1 MTTKHLS
8 ESDKIILSDYQGSP
22 IAIILIMLSI
32 MVCAICAGSWLFF
45 HFLKLVMK

>member
-22 IAIILIMLSI
+22 IAIIVLVLAF
-32 MVCAICAGSWLFF
+32 CAAVIFAGTWIFF
-45 HFLKLVMK
+45 QLLKIIFK

>member
-22 IAIILIMLSI
+22 IAIILVVLL
-32 MVCAICAGSWLFF
+32 AILFGIYAGTWLFF
-45 HFLKLVMK
+45 HLLKLIMS